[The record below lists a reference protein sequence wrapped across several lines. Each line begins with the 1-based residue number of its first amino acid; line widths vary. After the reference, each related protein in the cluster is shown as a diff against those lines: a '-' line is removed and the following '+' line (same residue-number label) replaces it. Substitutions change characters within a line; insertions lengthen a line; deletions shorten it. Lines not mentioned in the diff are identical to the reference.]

1 MTSPSNI
8 AAEVERNYKFNYTVN
23 IIDATFFWFGAS
35 FFAYRT
41 ILPVYV
47 SRLTDSEFAIALLSM
62 LLSTGWLLPQ
72 LFTAN
77 WTQRLP
83 RKKYS
88 PVNVGFWSER
98 VPILVLVL
106 AAWLATYS
114 KPLALIVSLI
124 AIAWHIIGA
133 GAIAV
138 GWQDMVAKVIPL
150 DRRGKFFGIANFG
163 GTAAGVLGASTVA
176 WLLGRFEFPTG
187 YVWAFALGALFIF
200 ISWGFLALTREPAV
214 EPEGPPPT
222 QKEYLRKLPA
232 IIKQDA
238 NFRRFLITNIFTGG
252 INMAIGFL
260 AVYAIQKWDLP
271 DSQAG
276 QFTIAMLVG
285 QALANLI
292 FGWLAD
298 KKGNKLILEICVLTT
313 ALSVGVAALA
323 PSPFWFFVVFALT
336 GISAAGFMLAGIMIV
351 FEFCQPEIRPT
362 YIGLNNTFNGI
373 FAIIMP
379 FIGGWLIRDFGYP
392 TMFTVTFVLLL
403 IGLAL
408 LRFWVREPRQIN
420 LENGVTGN

>member
-1 MTSPSNI
+1 
-8 AAEVERNYKFNYTVN
+8 
-23 IIDATFFWFGAS
+23 
-35 FFAYRT
+35 
-41 ILPVYV
+41 
-47 SRLTDSEFAIALLSM
+47 
-62 LLSTGWLLPQ
+62 
-72 LFTAN
+72 
-77 WTQRLP
+77 
-83 RKKYS
+83 
-88 PVNVGFWSER
+88 
-98 VPILVLVL
+98 
-106 AAWLATYS
+106 
-114 KPLALIVSLI
+114 
-124 AIAWHIIGA
+124 
-133 GAIAV
+133 
-138 GWQDMVAKVIPL
+138 
-150 DRRGKFFGIANFG
+150 
-163 GTAAGVLGASTVA
+163 
-176 WLLGRFEFPTG
+176 
-187 YVWAFALGALFIF
+187 
-200 ISWGFLALTREPAV
+200 
-214 EPEGPPPT
+214 
-222 QKEYLRKLPA
+222 
-232 IIKQDA
+232 
-238 NFRRFLITNIFTGG
+238 
-252 INMAIGFL
+252 MAIGFL

-298 KKGNKLILEICVLTT
+298 KKGNKLILEICVLTP